1 LMQFRQGA
9 KFLEEFARRIRKYGG
24 GLWCT
29 TQNSDDF
36 LNSEEG
42 KTILAMSTMKFL
54 MKQDSS
60 TIESVVQTFHLSA
73 KQKGFL
79 LGARRGEGLFATKT
93 WTQMQV
99 LASPMEAKM
108 ANTTLITQAQAQQ
121 QQVFLEQD
129 FQHMMGLNKQLE
141 GSAQR
146 LLPGNNDQIQED
158 HNHESPAHYRR

>member
-1 LMQFRQGA
+1 MQFKKGA

-36 LNSEEG
+36 LSSDEG

-60 TIESVVQTFHLSA
+60 TIDSVVHTFNLSPR
-73 KQKGFL
+73 QKAFL
-79 LGARRGEGLFATKT
+79 LGARRGEGLFATRT
-93 WTQMQV
+93 LTQMQV
-99 LASPMEAKM
+99 LASPMETEM

-121 QQVFLEQD
+121 QKVLLEQD
-129 FQHMMGLNKQLE
+129 LQQTMELNKQLDVPAQLLLPE
-141 GSAQR
+141 SNDHISEDRYGSAAYHHR
-146 LLPGNNDQIQED
+146 
-158 HNHESPAHYRR
+158 